1 MSSYYDSIRKE
12 VLNNKQ
18 DAMIA
23 DAELE
28 NEKNILVERV
38 KNGVGEDLR
47 NNVQYFSR
55 PTPYKKPF
63 RLRFKAFFDK
73 IKYILFGGEYDGA

>member
-1 MSSYYDSIRKE
+1 MSNYYDSIRKE

-55 PTPYKKPF
+55 PTLYKKPF
-63 RLRFKAFFDK
+63 RLRFKAFLDK

>member
-1 MSSYYDSIRKE
+1 MSNYYDSIRKE

-63 RLRFKAFFDK
+63 RLRSKAFFDK

>member
-1 MSSYYDSIRKE
+1 MSNYYDSIRKE

-38 KNGVGEDLR
+38 KKRGR
-47 NNVQYFSR
+47 
-55 PTPYKKPF
+55 
-63 RLRFKAFFDK
+63 
-73 IKYILFGGEYDGA
+73 

>member
-1 MSSYYDSIRKE
+1 MSNYYDSIRKE

-28 NEKNILVERV
+28 NEKNNLVERV

-55 PTPYKKPF
+55 PTSYKKPF
-63 RLRFKAFFDK
+63 RLRFKAFFKK
-73 IKYILFGGEYDGA
+73 IRYVLFGGEYDGT

>member
-1 MSSYYDSIRKE
+1 MSNYYDSIRKE

-28 NEKNILVERV
+28 NEKNIPVERV
-38 KNGVGEDLR
+38 KNGVVLERRAPIKVLNG
-47 NNVQYFSR
+47 
-55 PTPYKKPF
+55 T
-63 RLRFKAFFDK
+63 FKIVFMVVMVCV
-73 IKYILFGGEYDGA
+73 LP

>member
-1 MSSYYDSIRKE
+1 MSNYYDSIRKE

-55 PTPYKKPF
+55 PIPYKKPF
-63 RLRFKAFFDK
+63 RLRFKDFFVK